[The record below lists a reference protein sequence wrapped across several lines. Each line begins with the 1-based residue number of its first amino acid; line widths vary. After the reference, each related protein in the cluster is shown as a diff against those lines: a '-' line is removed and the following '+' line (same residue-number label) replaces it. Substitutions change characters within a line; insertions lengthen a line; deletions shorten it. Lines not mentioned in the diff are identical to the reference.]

1 MTPAVHTTHHFRRE
15 MALKRKMSKIRVER
29 KNPMRFSIKGYAAVT
44 RKVKNTFSQAFR
56 ETQKDTLG

>member
-1 MTPAVHTTHHFRRE
+1 